1 MPHPRIRFYFPQE
14 LETFAEVFL
23 EKFHNPPDSL
33 PIEIDTIVEADLD
46 IRILPFAC
54 LEQKY
59 GLHGYLALSLKK
71 IYIDQYIMDDDSF
84 ERRYRFTVA
93 EEVAHSLLHKDL
105 FKDVTTPEEYLIA
118 LDKITESEH
127 ARMDIDAKRLA
138 EAILM
143 PADLYRREC
152 LKIATEIVDK
162 NKPVKAILSLRLASK
177 FNVSEEAVGYRFRHL
192 GLATQIDL

>member
-1 MPHPRIRFYFPQE
+1 MPHPKIRFYTPQE
-14 LETFAEVFL
+14 LETFAEIFL
-23 EKFHNPPDSL
+23 EKFYSSGESL
-33 PIEIDTIVEADLD
+33 PVEIDTIVEADLD
-46 IRILPFAC
+46 IRILPFSC

-71 IYIDQYIMDDDSF
+71 IYIDQYIMDEESF

-105 FKDVTTPEEYLIA
+105 FKDVTTPEEYMVA
-118 LDKITESEH
+118 LDKITETEH

-143 PADLYRREC
+143 PADLYRKEC
-152 LKIATEIVDK
+152 LKIATEISGK
-162 NKPVKAILSLRLASK
+162 NKSTKSVLFLRLANE

-192 GLATQIDL
+192 GLDSQVSL